1 MFERYKNTDG
11 KTYNGVAMLA
21 EVTGLP
27 YNEIAWTA
35 ARIKE
40 LMITEGKSKDEARE
54 IVKVEGKSKPWV
66 N

>member
-35 ARIKE
+35 ERMKQ
-40 LMITEGKSKDEARE
+40 LMINEGKSKDEARE
-54 IVKVEGKSKPWV
+54 IVKAEGKSKPWV

>member
-35 ARIKE
+35 ERMKQ
-40 LMITEGKSKDEARE
+40 LMINEGKSKDEARE
-54 IVKVEGKSKPWV
+54 IVKVEAASKPWV

>member
-21 EVTGLP
+21 EVTGLS

-40 LMITEGKSKDEARE
+40 LMLTEGKSRREAIE
-54 IVKVEGKSKPWV
+54 AVKVEAASKPWV

>member
-11 KTYNGVAMLA
+11 KTHNGVAMLA

-35 ARIKE
+35 ERMKQ
-40 LMITEGKSKDEARE
+40 LMINEGKSKDEARE
-54 IVKVEGKSKPWV
+54 IVKAEGKSKPWV
-66 N
+66 K